1 MKQWNLHQ
9 GDTSISVDSYT
20 WLNISSIKRGKR
32 GGGGAISGYQIIFN
46 GQFRRTGQMNNLLR
60 KKGDVS
66 WFVIYL
72 SEFWPWLIYPDP
84 PPFSFQTF
92 SDSNFILIMAVL
104 FYIVRKNG
112 NVFCHQVD
120 KFSSM
125 IREMLFTGLDND
137 GFFSPLHQSAS
148 EYLKFV
154 FFAFENS
161 PIVWQVFIFKWYR
174 RSGNPCGKWKKFR
187 KLSYIAKR
195 AYMTTKV
202 TSKSRYIASLSRNDF
217 LKRALPLVW
226 CLVWLVC
233 AVIQWLRI
241 YIRSLIKGRTKS
253 YSIAINHFLSKSSR
267 FSIMKNIFV
276 AVLAGVAFVTIAGGV
291 PAAWDVGK

>member
-1 MKQWNLHQ
+1 M
-9 GDTSISVDSYT
+9 
-20 WLNISSIKRGKR
+20 
-32 GGGGAISGYQIIFN
+32 
-46 GQFRRTGQMNNLLR
+46 
-60 KKGDVS
+60 
-66 WFVIYL
+66 
-72 SEFWPWLIYPDP
+72 
-84 PPFSFQTF
+84 
-92 SDSNFILIMAVL
+92 L

-112 NVFCHQVD
+112 NVFCHQVN

-125 IREMLFTGLDND
+125 IKEVFFTGLDND
-137 GFFSPLHQSAS
+137 GFFCPFTLSVGKRVS
-148 EYLKFV
+148 EACIFCFRKQPGRVTSFHFQVQGKF
-154 FFAFENS
+154 
-161 PIVWQVFIFKWYR
+161 

-187 KLSYIAKR
+187 KLSYIAKQ

-233 AVIQWLRI
+233 AVIQCLRV

-267 FSIMKNIFV
+267 VQHHEEHLCRRISWSSFCHDCRGG
-276 AVLAGVAFVTIAGGV
+276 AGSLGC
-291 PAAWDVGK
+291 W